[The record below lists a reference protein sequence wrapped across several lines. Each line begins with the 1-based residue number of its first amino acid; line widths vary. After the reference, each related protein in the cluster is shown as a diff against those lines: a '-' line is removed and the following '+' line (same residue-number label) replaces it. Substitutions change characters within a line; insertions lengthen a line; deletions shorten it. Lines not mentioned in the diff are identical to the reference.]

1 MIHYKTDG
9 GIATITW
16 DMPQRSMNVL
26 NQASL
31 AAFDQAVDRALT
43 DDAVN
48 GVIIDSGKA
57 DFIAGADLEM
67 LLHLNDVETVM
78 ALCDSTKAIYRKIET
93 GGKLFVAAIN
103 GTALGGGLELCLACH
118 YRIVANNDKSRIGLP
133 EVQLGLFPGG
143 GGTQRLPRMIGIDKA
158 LPVLLEGKHLTP
170 SAALKLGIIDEVV
183 EIDALDS
190 AARAWIAKGANPN
203 KPWYEKGYRPPEP
216 AVQSPK
222 GYEIFISG
230 SSLVHAKTRGNYPAP
245 KAILSCV
252 YEGLQVP
259 IDIGM
264 KVETKYFAKLYLS
277 KETRSM
283 IRSLFFSM
291 NEANKLGRRPQ
302 SVPVTS
308 YQRIGVL
315 GAGMMGSGI
324 AYASALAGLDVIL
337 LDSSLVLAEKGKT
350 YSARVLGKLISRGQ
364 KTEQQKDQILSRI
377 TVTENFSQLADC
389 DLVVE
394 AVFEDRTIKA
404 DVTNKAEIVLAPSA
418 VFASNT
424 STLPITGL
432 AEASSR
438 PENFI
443 GLHFF
448 SPVDRMKLVEVIVG
462 KETSDICLAKAL
474 DFVKMIRKTPIVVND
489 SVGFFTSRL
498 VSCFLDEAA
507 AMIEEGTSP
516 ALIENAGKLAG
527 FPVGPLALFDEVS
540 LELSY
545 LIQQQHRCDLGDQ
558 YKSKPSETVLNHF
571 VTKLGRLG
579 RKSGGGFYNYPA
591 DQPKHLWQ
599 GVHDHFPKAQKQP
612 DVEELK
618 RRLLFVQS
626 VDAVRCLDEG
636 VLSDPRD
643 GDVGS
648 ILGWGFPAY
657 TGGAVSLVDYFGAET
672 FVTECDRMAEVY
684 GERFSPPQS
693 LREMA
698 KIGGAFYP

>member
-1 MIHYKTDG
+1 NQVAMI
-9 GIATITW
+9 
-16 DMPQRSMNVL
+16 
-26 NQASL
+26 
-31 AAFDQAVDRALT
+31 AFDQAVDRALA

-48 GVIIDSGKA
+48 GVIIKSAKT
-57 DFIAGADLEM
+57 DFIAGADLQM
-67 LLHLNDVETVM
+67 LLELNDTETII
-78 ALCDSTKAIYRKIET
+78 ALCDATKAIYRKVET
-93 GGKLFVAAIN
+93 ADKLFVATIN

-118 YRIVANNDKSRIGLP
+118 HRIVANNKKARIGLP
-133 EVQLGLFPGG
+133 EVQLGLFPSG
-143 GGTQRLPRMIGIDKA
+143 GGTQRLPRMIGIEKA
-158 LPVLLEGKHLTP
+158 LPVLLEGKHFSP
-170 SAALKLGIIDEVV
+170 AAALELGLVDEMV
-183 EIDALDS
+183 ELDQLDT
-190 AARAWIAKGANPN
+190 AARAWIALGANPN
-203 KPWYEKGYRPPEP
+203 KPWYDKGYQPPEP
-216 AVQSPK
+216 SVQSPK
-222 GYEIFISG
+222 GYEIFIGG
-230 SSLVHAKTRGNYPAP
+230 SSRLHAKTRGNYPAP

-252 YEGLQVP
+252 YEGMQVP

-264 KVETKYFAKLYLS
+264 KVESKYFANLCLS

-302 SVPVTS
+302 SIPVAS

-324 AYASALAGLDVIL
+324 AYASALAGLDVVL
-337 LDSSLVLAEKGKT
+337 LDSSSALAEKGKN
-350 YSARVLGKLISRGQ
+350 YSARVMDKLIARGQ
-364 KTEQQKDQILSRI
+364 KTAQQKDQVLSRI
-377 TVTENFSQLADC
+377 TITTDYSQLSDC
-389 DLVVE
+389 ELVVE
-394 AVFEDRTIKA
+394 AVFEDRKIKA
-404 DVTNKAEIVLAPSA
+404 DVTGKTEVVLAPSA

-424 STLPITGL
+424 STLPISGL

-462 KETSDICLAKAL
+462 KETSDTCLAKAL
-474 DFVKMIRKTPIVVND
+474 DFVKLIGKTPIVVND
-489 SVGFFTSRL
+489 SVGFYTSRL
-498 VSCFLDEAA
+498 VSRFLDEGA
-507 AMIEEGTSP
+507 AMIEEGVSP

-545 LIQQQHRCDLGDQ
+545 MIQQQHRRDLGDQ
-558 YKSKPSETVLNHF
+558 YETKPSEKVLDQL
-571 VTKLGRLG
+571 VKKLGRLG
-579 RKSGGGFYNYPA
+579 RKSGGGFYDYPA

-599 GVHDHFPKAQKQP
+599 GLNDCFPQVKQQP
-612 DVEELK
+612 DVEEVK

-648 ILGWGFPAY
+648 ILGWGFPSY

-672 FVTECDRMAEVY
+672 FVAECDRLAAAY

-693 LREMA
+693 LRDMA
-698 KIGGAFYP
+698 RNEGAFYP